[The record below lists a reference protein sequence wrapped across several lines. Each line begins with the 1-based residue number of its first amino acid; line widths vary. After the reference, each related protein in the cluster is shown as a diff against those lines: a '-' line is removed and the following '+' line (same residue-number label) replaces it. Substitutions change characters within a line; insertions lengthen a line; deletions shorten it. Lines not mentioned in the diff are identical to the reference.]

1 MLKFEVS
8 PTSSPTMDLYIS
20 SMLLGVLGLAAMALS
35 GFGHQGHAGHGHGHG
50 GHGHSHAGHGHGGHG
65 HAGHQ
70 NGSASPTS
78 FLWAI
83 MSPRILFSFALGFGA
98 GGEARLEP
106 VGEPV
111 QFVGAVALGVLFER
125 FIVTPLWNSTMRF
138 ASAPAVT
145 LESAIEDE
153 ATAVTAFD
161 ANGQGIV
168 SLEVDGQIVQILATL
183 QSGDREMGVR
193 VRAGQKVRVAD
204 VNAEANRCT
213 VSLI

>member
-1 MLKFEVS
+1 
-8 PTSSPTMDLYIS
+8 
-20 SMLLGVLGLAAMALS
+20 
-35 GFGHQGHAGHGHGHG
+35 
-50 GHGHSHAGHGHGGHG
+50 
-65 HAGHQ
+65 
-70 NGSASPTS
+70 
-78 FLWAI
+78 

-98 GGEARLEP
+98 GGEALRPIADEP
-106 VGEPV
+106 LRI
-111 QFVGAVALGVLFER
+111 VGAIALGVVFER

-183 QSGDREMGVR
+183 QSGDRELGVR